1 MQTLNLNDVPVES
14 IGIAS
19 IVKQKVN
26 GIDPTASVFLFGSR
40 ARGDAEIES
49 DWDFLILTHVSDIE
63 AISDKLRKK
72 MLREVELKYDVGI
85 SLLVK
90 NIDIWES
97 DYAVT
102 NIYDSIQEE
111 GIQL

>member
-1 MQTLNLNDVPVES
+1 MQTLNLSKVPVES

-19 IVKQKVN
+19 IVKQMII
-26 GIDPTASVFLFGSR
+26 GIDPAASVFLFGSR
-40 ARGDAEIES
+40 ARGDAEIYS
-49 DWDFLILTHVSDIE
+49 DWDFLILTHISDTE

-90 NIDIWES
+90 NIEIWET
-97 DYAVT
+97 DYAVS

-111 GIQL
+111 GILL